1 MARGR
6 PRKHDPT
13 IPRHIDQ
20 TRLPRGIYW
29 QRQGAGRW
37 YVFVPDPEGGP
48 KQLKTVAGQLARL
61 EDPQAIMARLAGDNA
76 RGTIGYVHARYEE
89 STDFTEKSTRTR
101 KGYQYCARVTREFRT
116 DKGKGPSLDTLYV
129 D

>member
-6 PRKHDPT
+6 PRKHDQT

-29 QRQGAGRW
+29 QRKGAGRW

-48 KQLKTVAGQLARL
+48 KSLKTVAGPNARL
-61 EDPQAIMARLAGDNA
+61 EDLQAIMARLAGDNA
-76 RGTIGYVHARYEE
+76 RGTIG
-89 STDFTEKSTRTR
+89 
-101 KGYQYCARVTREFRT
+101 
-116 DKGKGPSLDTLYV
+116 
-129 D
+129 